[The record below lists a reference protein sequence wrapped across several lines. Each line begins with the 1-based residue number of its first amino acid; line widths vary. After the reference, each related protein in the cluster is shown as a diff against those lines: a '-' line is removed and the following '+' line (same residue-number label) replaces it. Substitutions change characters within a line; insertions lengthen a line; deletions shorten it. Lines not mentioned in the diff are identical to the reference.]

1 MGMQKKSKHSAYQV
15 GLTKQIKTMTETN
28 PHAALAVAL
37 QKAQAEFPSMGKT
50 KQVGVG
56 SYGYSYLPL
65 EQMLSL
71 VTPVLLKNGLCLT
84 QGFGCSATG
93 ETLIVTRLI
102 HKNGGVI
109 KSELPIFLSERDMAN
124 PKKNQTHNWG
134 GAVTYQRR
142 YSIKLILGL
151 ETDMDFNME
160 EVEEVSDK
168 KKGSDHLPSKPKLLE
183 NKGEIIETLRKQVEG
198 KVSNKPD
205 TDVTF
210 GLAKKA
216 IEIASSLDQL
226 TDHKKN
232 IATRFAQGKLT
243 QEQKIELDRAI
254 ISKQMKLK

>member
-1 MGMQKKSKHSAYQV
+1 
-15 GLTKQIKTMTETN
+15 MTETT
-28 PHAALAVAL
+28 PIAALAEAL
-37 QKAQAEFPSMGKT
+37 QKAQKEFPSMGKT

-56 SYGYSYLPL
+56 SFGYSYLPL

-71 VTPVLLKNGLCLT
+71 VTPVLLKHGLCLS
-84 QGFGCSATG
+84 QGFGCSPTG
-93 ETLIVTRLI
+93 QTLIVTRLL
-102 HKNGGVI
+102 HKSGAFI

-160 EVEEVSDK
+160 EEEKVQEK
-168 KKGSDHLPSKPKLLE
+168 
-183 NKGEIIETLRKQVEG
+183 NVNNGEVIETLREQV
-198 KVSNKPD
+198 KAKTSNKSD

-210 GLAKKA
+210 GLAKNA
-216 IEIASSLDQL
+216 ILNAKSKEQL
-226 TDHKKN
+226 TDHQKN

-243 QEQKIELDRAI
+243 LTQKEQLETLIVN
-254 ISKQMKLK
+254 KLKVLK

>member
-1 MGMQKKSKHSAYQV
+1 
-15 GLTKQIKTMTETN
+15 MTETH
-28 PHAALAVAL
+28 PCAAVAAAL
-37 QKAQAEFPSMGKT
+37 QKAQAEFPTMGKT

-56 SYGYSYLPL
+56 SFGYSYLPL

-71 VTPVLLKNGLCLT
+71 VTPVLLKNGLCIS

-102 HKNGGVI
+102 HKSGGMI
-109 KSELPIFLSERDMAN
+109 KSELPIFLSEKDMAN
-124 PKKNQTHNWG
+124 PKKNQTHIWG

-160 EVEEVSDK
+160 EEEKVQEK
-168 KKGSDHLPSKPKLLE
+168 KI
-183 NKGEIIETLRKQVEG
+183 NKGEVIETLREQVQA

-205 TDVTF
+205 TDATF

-216 IEIASSLDQL
+216 IEIASSEDQL

-243 QEQKIELDRAI
+243 QEQKLELDRAI

>member
-1 MGMQKKSKHSAYQV
+1 MVMQKKSKHLAYQV
-15 GLTKQIKTMTETN
+15 GHTKQTKTMTETN
-28 PHAALAVAL
+28 PDAAVAAAL
-37 QKAQAEFPSMGKT
+37 QKAQAEFPTMGKT
-50 KQVGVG
+50 KQVGTG
-56 SYGYSYLPL
+56 NFGYSYLPL

-71 VTPVLLKNGLCLT
+71 VTPVLLKNGLCIS
-84 QGFGCSATG
+84 QGFGCSPTG
-93 ETLIVTRLI
+93 QTLIVTRLI
-102 HKNGGVI
+102 HKSGASI
-109 KSELPIFLSERDMAN
+109 KSELPIFLPERDMAN
-124 PKKNQTHNWG
+124 PKKNQTHLWG

-160 EVEEVSDK
+160 EEDDVKEK
-168 KKGSDHLPSKPKLLE
+168 NI
-183 NKGEIIETLRKQVEG
+183 NKGEVIETLRKQVQE

-205 TDVTF
+205 TDATF

-216 IEIASSLDQL
+216 IEIATTEEQL

-243 QEQKIELDRAI
+243 QEQRIELDRAI

>member
-1 MGMQKKSKHSAYQV
+1 
-15 GLTKQIKTMTETN
+15 MTETH
-28 PHAALAVAL
+28 PCAAVAAAL
-37 QKAQAEFPSMGKT
+37 QKAQAEFPTMGKT

-56 SYGYSYLPL
+56 SFGYSYLPL

-71 VTPVLLKNGLCLT
+71 VTPVLLKNGLCIS

-102 HKNGGVI
+102 HKSGGMI
-109 KSELPIFLSERDMAN
+109 KSELPIFLSEKDMAN
-124 PKKNQTHNWG
+124 PKKNQTHIWG

-160 EVEEVSDK
+160 DEKEVQEK
-168 KKGSDHLPSKPKLLE
+168 KI
-183 NKGEIIETLRKQVEG
+183 NKGEVIETLREQVQA

-205 TDVTF
+205 TDATF

-216 IEIASSLDQL
+216 IEIASSEDQL

>member
-15 GLTKQIKTMTETN
+15 GLTKQIKKMSETT
-28 PHAALAVAL
+28 PIAALAAAL

-71 VTPVLLKNGLCLT
+71 VTPVLLKHGLCLS
-84 QGFGCSATG
+84 QGFNCSATG
-93 ETLIVTRLI
+93 ETLIVTRLL
-102 HKNGGVI
+102 HKSGAFI

-168 KKGSDHLPSKPKLLE
+168 KHKPKLLE
-183 NKGEIIETLRKQVEG
+183 NKGEVIETLRKQVQQ
-198 KVSNKPD
+198 VNNNSD
-205 TDVTF
+205 TEKTF
-210 GLAKKA
+210 GLAKNA
-216 IEIASSLDQL
+216 ILNAKSKEQL
-226 TDHKKN
+226 TDHQKN
-232 IATRFAQGKLT
+232 IATRFAQGKLSL
-243 QEQKIELDRAI
+243 QQKEQLETLIVNKI
-254 ISKQMKLK
+254 KVLK

>member
-15 GLTKQIKTMTETN
+15 GLTKQTKTMTETN
-28 PHAALAVAL
+28 PHAALAEAL

-71 VTPVLLKNGLCLT
+71 VTPVLLKHGLCLS
-84 QGFGCSATG
+84 QGFGCSPTG
-93 ETLIVTRLI
+93 ETLIVTRLM
-102 HKNGGVI
+102 HKGGHFVE
-109 KSELPIFLSERDMAN
+109 SQLPIFLSERDMAN

-168 KKGSDHLPSKPKLLE
+168 KHKPKLLE
-183 NKGEIIETLRKQVEG
+183 NKGEVIETLRKQVQE

-205 TDVTF
+205 TDATF

-216 IEIASSLDQL
+216 IEIATTEEQL

-243 QEQKIELDRAI
+243 QEQRIELDRAI
-254 ISKQMKLK
+254 ISKQMNLRRK

>member
-1 MGMQKKSKHSAYQV
+1 
-15 GLTKQIKTMTETN
+15 MTETT
-28 PHAALAVAL
+28 PIAALAEAL
-37 QKAQAEFPSMGKT
+37 QKAQKEFPSMGKT

-56 SYGYSYLPL
+56 SFGYSYLPL

-71 VTPVLLKNGLCLT
+71 VTPVLLKHGLCLS
-84 QGFGCSATG
+84 QGFGCSPTG
-93 ETLIVTRLI
+93 QTLIVTRLL
-102 HKNGGVI
+102 HKSGAFI

-160 EVEEVSDK
+160 DEKEVQQKNINNGEV
-168 KKGSDHLPSKPKLLE
+168 
-183 NKGEIIETLRKQVEG
+183 IETLREQV
-198 KVSNKPD
+198 KAKTSNKSD

-210 GLAKKA
+210 GLAKNA
-216 IEIASSLDQL
+216 ILNAKSKEQL
-226 TDHKKN
+226 TDHQKN

-243 QEQKIELDRAI
+243 LTQKEQLETLIVN
-254 ISKQMKLK
+254 KLKVLK

>member
-1 MGMQKKSKHSAYQV
+1 MGMQKKSKHLAYQV
-15 GLTKQIKTMTETN
+15 GLTKQTKKMSETN
-28 PHAALAVAL
+28 SHAALAVAL

-102 HKNGGVI
+102 HKDGGVI

-168 KKGSDHLPSKPKLLE
+168 KLKPKLLE
-183 NKGEIIETLRKQVEG
+183 NKGEVIETLRKQVQE

>member
-1 MGMQKKSKHSAYQV
+1 
-15 GLTKQIKTMTETN
+15 MTETN
-28 PHAALAVAL
+28 PNAAVAAAL
-37 QKAQAEFPSMGKT
+37 QKAQAEFPTMGKT

-56 SYGYSYLPL
+56 SFGYSYLPL

-71 VTPVLLKNGLCLT
+71 VTPVLLKNGLCIS

-102 HKNGGVI
+102 HKTGGMI
-109 KSELPIFLSERDMAN
+109 KSELPIFLSEKDMAN
-124 PKKNQTHNWG
+124 PKKNQTHIWG

-160 EVEEVSDK
+160 EEEKVQEK
-168 KKGSDHLPSKPKLLE
+168 NI
-183 NKGEIIETLRKQVEG
+183 NKGEVIETLREQVQA

-205 TDVTF
+205 TDATF

-216 IEIASSLDQL
+216 IEIASSEDQL

>member
-1 MGMQKKSKHSAYQV
+1 MGMQKKSKHLAYQV
-15 GLTKQIKTMTETN
+15 GHTKQTKTMTQKD
-28 PHAALAVAL
+28 PQAALAEAL
-37 QKAQAEFPSMGKT
+37 QKAQSEFPILAKT

-56 SYGYSYLPL
+56 NYGYSYLPL

-71 VTPVLLKNGLCLT
+71 VTPVLLKNDLCLS
-84 QGFGCSATG
+84 QGFGCSPTG

-102 HKNGGVI
+102 HKSGGMI
-109 KSELPIFLSERDMAN
+109 KSELPIFLPERDMAN
-124 PKKNQTHNWG
+124 PKKNQTHLWG

-160 EVEEVSDK
+160 EEEKVQEK
-168 KKGSDHLPSKPKLLE
+168 NI
-183 NKGEIIETLRKQVEG
+183 NKGEVIETLREQVQA

-205 TDVTF
+205 TDATF

-216 IEIASSLDQL
+216 IEIATSVDQL

>member
-1 MGMQKKSKHSAYQV
+1 
-15 GLTKQIKTMTETN
+15 MTETT
-28 PHAALAVAL
+28 PIAALAEAL
-37 QKAQAEFPSMGKT
+37 QKAQKEFPSMGKT

-56 SYGYSYLPL
+56 SFGYSYLPL

-71 VTPVLLKNGLCLT
+71 VTPVLLKHGLCLS
-84 QGFGCSATG
+84 QGFGCSPTG
-93 ETLIVTRLI
+93 QTLIVTKLL
-102 HKNGGVI
+102 HKSGAFL

-160 EVEEVSDK
+160 DEKEVQEK
-168 KKGSDHLPSKPKLLE
+168 NI
-183 NKGEIIETLRKQVEG
+183 NKGEVIETLREQV
-198 KVSNKPD
+198 KAKTSNKSD

-210 GLAKKA
+210 GLAKNA
-216 IEIASSLDQL
+216 ILNAKSKEQL
-226 TDHKKN
+226 TDHQKN

-243 QEQKIELDRAI
+243 LTQKEQLETLIVN
-254 ISKQMKLK
+254 KLKVLK

>member
-15 GLTKQIKTMTETN
+15 GLTKQIKKMSETN

-102 HKNGGVI
+102 HKDGGVI

-160 EVEEVSDK
+160 EEEKVEDK
-168 KKGSDHLPSKPKLLE
+168 NI
-183 NKGEIIETLRKQVEG
+183 NKGEVIETLRKQVQE

-205 TDVTF
+205 TDATF

>member
-15 GLTKQIKTMTETN
+15 GLTKQTKKMSETN

-102 HKNGGVI
+102 HKDGGVI

-160 EVEEVSDK
+160 EEEKVEDK
-168 KKGSDHLPSKPKLLE
+168 NI
-183 NKGEIIETLRKQVEG
+183 NKGEVIETLRKQVQE

-205 TDVTF
+205 TDATF

-216 IEIASSLDQL
+216 IEIATTEEQL

-243 QEQKIELDRAI
+243 QEQRIELDRAI
-254 ISKQMKLK
+254 ISKQMNLRRK

>member
-1 MGMQKKSKHSAYQV
+1 M
-15 GLTKQIKTMTETN
+15 TTETV
-28 PHAALAVAL
+28 AIEALAEAL
-37 QKAQAEFPSMGKT
+37 QKAQAEFPTMGKT

-56 SYGYSYLPL
+56 SFGYSYLPL

-71 VTPVLLKNGLCLT
+71 VTPVLLKHGLCLS
-84 QGFGCSATG
+84 QGFGCSPTG
-93 ETLIVTRLI
+93 QTLIVTRLL
-102 HKNGGVI
+102 HKSGAFI

-160 EVEEVSDK
+160 EEEEIQDK
-168 KKGSDHLPSKPKLLE
+168 NV
-183 NKGEIIETLRKQVEG
+183 NKGEVIQTLREQV
-198 KVSNKPD
+198 KAKTSNKSD

-210 GLAKKA
+210 GLAKNA
-216 IEIASSLDQL
+216 ILNAKSKEQL
-226 TDHKKN
+226 TDHQKN

-243 QEQKIELDRAI
+243 LTQKEQLETLIVN
-254 ISKQMKLK
+254 KLKVLK

>member
-1 MGMQKKSKHSAYQV
+1 
-15 GLTKQIKTMTETN
+15 MTETH
-28 PHAALAVAL
+28 PCAAVAAAL
-37 QKAQAEFPSMGKT
+37 QKAQAEFPTMGKT

-56 SYGYSYLPL
+56 SFGYSYLPL

-71 VTPVLLKNGLCLT
+71 VTPVLLKNGLCIS

-102 HKNGGVI
+102 HKSGGMI
-109 KSELPIFLSERDMAN
+109 KSELPIFLSEKDMAN
-124 PKKNQTHNWG
+124 PKKNQTHIWG

-160 EVEEVSDK
+160 EEEKVQEK
-168 KKGSDHLPSKPKLLE
+168 NI
-183 NKGEIIETLRKQVEG
+183 NKGEVIETLREQVQA

-205 TDVTF
+205 TDATF

-216 IEIASSLDQL
+216 IEIASSEDQL

-243 QEQKIELDRAI
+243 QEQKLELDRAI

>member
-15 GLTKQIKTMTETN
+15 GLTKQIKKMSETN

-56 SYGYSYLPL
+56 SFGYSYLPL

-71 VTPVLLKNGLCLT
+71 VTPVLLKHGLCIS

-102 HKNGGVI
+102 HKDGGVI

-160 EVEEVSDK
+160 EEEKVEDK
-168 KKGSDHLPSKPKLLE
+168 NI
-183 NKGEIIETLRKQVEG
+183 NKGEVIETLRKQVQE

-205 TDVTF
+205 TDATF

-216 IEIASSLDQL
+216 IEIATTEEQL

-243 QEQKIELDRAI
+243 QEQRIELDRAI
-254 ISKQMKLK
+254 ISKQMNLRRK

>member
-15 GLTKQIKTMTETN
+15 GLTKQTKKMSETN

-102 HKNGGVI
+102 HKDGGVI

-160 EVEEVSDK
+160 EEEKVEDK
-168 KKGSDHLPSKPKLLE
+168 NI
-183 NKGEIIETLRKQVEG
+183 NKGEVIETLRKQVQE

-205 TDVTF
+205 TDATF
-210 GLAKKA
+210 GLAKQA
-216 IEIASSLDQL
+216 IEIATSVEQL

>member
-1 MGMQKKSKHSAYQV
+1 
-15 GLTKQIKTMTETN
+15 MTETN
-28 PHAALAVAL
+28 PNAAVAAAL
-37 QKAQAEFPSMGKT
+37 QKAQAEFPTMGKT

-56 SYGYSYLPL
+56 SFGYSYLPL

-71 VTPVLLKNGLCLT
+71 VTPVLLKNGLCIS
-84 QGFGCSATG
+84 QGFGCSTTG

-102 HKNGGVI
+102 HKSGGMI
-109 KSELPIFLSERDMAN
+109 KSELPIFLSEKDMAN
-124 PKKNQTHNWG
+124 PKKNQTHIWG

-160 EVEEVSDK
+160 EEEKVQEK
-168 KKGSDHLPSKPKLLE
+168 NI
-183 NKGEIIETLRKQVEG
+183 NKGEVIETLREQVQA

-205 TDVTF
+205 TDATF

-216 IEIASSLDQL
+216 IEIASSEDQL